1 MRNTIYT
8 IVKTEQSFSEQLSV
22 MVIGSYPTFRRAK
35 SSLVEHIIE
44 RAQHDARFSDALW
57 HDDNSGDELR
67 ESVIDDFVN
76 YFCRDEDSVMFPPV
90 VLLPLRKFLGG
101 SIDGDGTYHVS
112 VGIGASE
119 YMVHYDIVENE
130 LEL

>member
-1 MRNTIYT
+1 MRTTIHT
-8 IVKTEQSFSEQLSV
+8 IVKTEQSFAEPLSV
-22 MVIGSYPTFRRAK
+22 MVIGSYHDVHMAK

-57 HDDNSGDELR
+57 NDENSGDELR
-67 ESVIDDFVN
+67 ESVIDDFGN
-76 YFCRDEDSVMFPPV
+76 YFCRDEDSVIFPPV
-90 VLLPLRKFLGG
+90 VLLPLRKFVGDCL
-101 SIDGDGTYHVS
+101 DGDGTYHVS